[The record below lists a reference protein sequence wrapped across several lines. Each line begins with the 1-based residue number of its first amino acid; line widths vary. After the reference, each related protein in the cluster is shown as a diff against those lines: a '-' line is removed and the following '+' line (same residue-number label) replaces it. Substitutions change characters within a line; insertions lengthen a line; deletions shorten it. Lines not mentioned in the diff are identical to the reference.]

1 MGHIISERDQTIM
14 EQQKVIRRLLRK
26 EHNYHFKK
34 CTSHE
39 DEDTKEDAKHE
50 EDPLNSDTEENETQR
65 EDVLPINF
73 SISVPNLSDIKVVR
87 PPVLRSISDNDERKH
102 GRIKFNRRAKNREKL
117 MSMKRYSCFLKRPE
131 ILETVY
137 SVESED
143 GNDGKSG
150 EGGQEK
156 NNDQIEAKEV
166 AKEEEKPRMT
176 LAMITKQ
183 ESETTEYSCSTDS
196 ESIQITFS
204 ETNDKST
211 ICSEIC
217 SRRSSAGSRNS
228 IENKK
233 RSTSRSMED
242 IWRGLKIIQKRKN
255 LLRSNRSIS
264 LDYGEGV

>member
-1 MGHIISERDQTIM
+1 M

-26 EHNYHFKK
+26 DHNYNFKK
-34 CTSHE
+34 STNHE
-39 DEDTKEDAKHE
+39 EEDTKEDIKHE
-50 EDPLNSDTEENETQR
+50 EDPLNSDTEENETQK
-65 EDVLPINF
+65 EEVLPINF

-102 GRIKFNRRAKNREKL
+102 CRIKFNRRAKNREKL

-150 EGGQEK
+150 EGSQEK
-156 NNDQIEAKEV
+156 NNDQIESKDIQE
-166 AKEEEKPRMT
+166 KEEKSRMS
-176 LAMITKQ
+176 LAMIKKQ

-196 ESIQITFS
+196 ESIQIIFS
-204 ETNDKST
+204 ESNDRST
-211 ICSEIC
+211 ICSDIC
-217 SRRSSAGSRNS
+217 SRRTSAGSRNS

-242 IWRGLKIIQKRKN
+242 IWRGLKILQKRKN

-264 LDYGEGV
+264 LDYSENV